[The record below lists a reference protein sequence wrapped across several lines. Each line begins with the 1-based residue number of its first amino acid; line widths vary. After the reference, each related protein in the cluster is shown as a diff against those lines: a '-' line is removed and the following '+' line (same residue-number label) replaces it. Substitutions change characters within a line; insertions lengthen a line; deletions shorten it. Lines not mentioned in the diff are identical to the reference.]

1 MFRNHKKV
9 HCCMKKKKTN
19 PHKVSKPAL
28 KTVRPSGKSDE
39 SFFELVFQVVRQI
52 PKGRVTSYGA
62 IAAALG
68 TKLSSRMVGW
78 AMNGAHRVT
87 PRVPAHRVVNRMG
100 LLSGKHHFE
109 TPTAMQEKLE
119 AEGIKVEEDKVVNF
133 KQLFWEPGEGG
144 Q

>member
-1 MFRNHKKV
+1 MFRNREKV

-19 PHKVSKPAL
+19 RGKTSRL
-28 KTVRPSGKSDE
+28 KIVRPSGKSEE
-39 SFFELVFQVVRQI
+39 SFFELVFEVVRQV

-78 AMNGAHRVT
+78 AMNGAHRVH
-87 PRVPAHRVVNRMG
+87 PPVPAHRVVNRLG

-119 AEGIKVEEDKVVNF
+119 AEGIKVEVDKVVNF